1 MEELLFSLSETVNI
15 SLFQKISS
23 TADSKTDLMSS
34 LQLKEAEGGIL
45 TRNLKGKIGKCK
57 KRAGP
62 ASRGT
67 GGA

>member
-1 MEELLFSLSETVNI
+1 MLPIASCE
-15 SLFQKISS
+15 QKQP
-23 TADSKTDLMSS
+23 DSKTDLMSF
-34 LQLKEAEGGIL
+34 LQLKEAEGEIL